1 MMSAKDLEEFAINT
15 GQAED
20 RGQLDLTLLLEQA
33 NKKIEELK
41 DVVDGHKSWHASDKQ
56 EIYDLKIVLGEL
68 RNLDVVN
75 AQYRILIS
83 ELKRDNRL
91 LAKQCDDQ
99 LKQFRNKGAL

>member
-56 EIYDLKIVLGEL
+56 QIYDLKIVLGEL